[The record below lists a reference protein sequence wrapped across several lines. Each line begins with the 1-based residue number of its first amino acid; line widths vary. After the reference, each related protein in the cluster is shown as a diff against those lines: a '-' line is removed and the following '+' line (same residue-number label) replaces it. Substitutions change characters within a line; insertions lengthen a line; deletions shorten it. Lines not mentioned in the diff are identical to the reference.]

1 MDAIRVIRFRYS
13 RDRTVRAT
21 MRQYALEVKHRDEI
35 ITWHR
40 RWVTD
45 GAWLDLAAPR
55 YSPL

>member
-1 MDAIRVIRFRYS
+1 
-13 RDRTVRAT
+13 
-21 MRQYALEVKHRDEI
+21 MRQYALEAKHRNEI

-55 YSPL
+55 YSPLLSDSEWYTDALRVA